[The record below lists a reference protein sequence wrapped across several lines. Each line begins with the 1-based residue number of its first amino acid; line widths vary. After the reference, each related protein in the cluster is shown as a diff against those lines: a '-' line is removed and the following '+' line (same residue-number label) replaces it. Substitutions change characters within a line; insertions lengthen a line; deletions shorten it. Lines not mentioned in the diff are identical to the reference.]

1 MNPRVLLRGI
11 LLIVSLVTF
20 GYLLEVT
27 ELGSHLDKAWIDTEV
42 RGKGFTGA
50 LLFVAAG
57 TLFTGIGLPR
67 QMIGFLGGYAFGF
80 LWGTVFSLAATAL
93 GCIASFFY
101 ARWLGRSLIKARF
114 PERIRRLDDFISGNP
129 FSMTLLI
136 RLLPVGSNLATN
148 LAAGVTRV
156 SPMAFFLGSALGYV
170 PQNAV
175 FALAGSGI
183 NLNPVFRISLATALF
198 IISALLGVY
207 LYRRF
212 RHGRSFDRAVDQE
225 LGEAPASGGAPNT

>member
-1 MNPRVLLRGI
+1 MKPRIIVRGVLLI
-11 LLIVSLVTF
+11 ASLVVF
-20 GYLLEVT
+20 GYLIEVSQ
-27 ELGSHLDKAWIDTEV
+27 LGSYFDKAWIDSEV
-42 RGKGFTGA
+42 RGKGAGGA

-57 TLFTGIGLPR
+57 ALFTGIGLPR

-80 LWGTVFSLAATAL
+80 LWGTLLSLAAAAL
-93 GCIASFFY
+93 GCVAAFFY
-101 ARWLGRSLIKARF
+101 ARWLGRSLVAARF
-114 PERIRRLDDFISGNP
+114 PDRIRRLDDFVSDSP

-156 SPMAFFLGSALGYV
+156 PALAFFLGSILGYI

-183 NLNPVFRISLATALF
+183 NLDPVFRIGVATALF
-198 IISALLGVY
+198 IVSAVIGVY

-212 RHGRSFDRAVDQE
+212 RHGRSFDRSVDQQ
-225 LGEAPASGGAPNT
+225 LGEASVSDEFRGA

>member
-11 LLIVSLVTF
+11 LLIVSLVAF

>member
-1 MNPRVLLRGI
+1 MKPRVLLRGI
-11 LLIVSLVTF
+11 LLIGSLVAF

-42 RGKGFTGA
+42 RGKGVNGA

-80 LWGTVFSLAATAL
+80 VWGTLLSLAATAL

-156 SPMAFFLGSALGYV
+156 SPVAFVLGSTVGYV

-183 NLNPVFRISLATALF
+183 NINPVFRIGLATALF
-198 IISALLGVY
+198 VISALLGVY

-225 LGEAPASGGAPNT
+225 LGEQPLSDSAPGT